1 MTKKA
6 CETLAAEL
14 RKNGVAAYH
23 YHAGQSA
30 PERRVVQCC
39 WTSGSLSVVVA
50 TIAYGMG
57 IDKPNVRYVIHA
69 SLAKSL
75 EGYYQEAGRA
85 GRDGKES
92 KAILMFRAQD
102 VSKLKRI
109 ITMGKRGRKGKGSGG
124 RGAPSDI
131 ARLDQ
136 MQEYCELEGGL
147 RGASGG
153 HTCRRRFLLRHF
165 EETLDVCSGC
175 DLCDARSR
183 SSRLP
188 AEVLSVY

>member
-1 MTKKA
+1 M
-6 CETLAAEL
+6 
-14 RKNGVAAYH
+14 
-23 YHAGQSA
+23 
-30 PERRVVQCC
+30 
-39 WTSGSLSVVVA
+39 VVA

-147 RGASGG
+147 RGASTAKLFPWGG
-153 HTCRRRFLLRHF
+153 GGPPLAPLPPLPPFGGPGYPRPPAPIG
-165 EETLDVCSGC
+165 GC
-175 DLCDARSR
+175 G
-183 SSRLP
+183 
-188 AEVLSVY
+188 